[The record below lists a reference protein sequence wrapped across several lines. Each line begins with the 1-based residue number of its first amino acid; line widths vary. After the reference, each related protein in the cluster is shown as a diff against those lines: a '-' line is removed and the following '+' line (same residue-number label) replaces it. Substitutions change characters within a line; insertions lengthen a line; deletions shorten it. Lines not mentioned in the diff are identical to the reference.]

1 MFCRKKSK
9 KTQMGIV
16 ERDQGVRTYS
26 TWEAQYTLK
35 RELFDE
41 RRNEHPT
48 NDEYGLVKGE
58 KTHNK

>member
-1 MFCRKKSK
+1 MFCSKKSK
-9 KTQMGIV
+9 KRQNGMI
-16 ERDQGVRTYS
+16 EREQGVRTYS

-41 RRNEHPT
+41 RRNQHVT
-48 NDEYGLVKGE
+48 QDEYGLVKGE

>member
-1 MFCRKKSK
+1 MFCRRNSK
-9 KTQMGIV
+9 KKQIGMI
-16 ERDQGVRTYS
+16 EKDQGLRTYS

-41 RRNEHPT
+41 RRNQHET
-48 NDEYGLVKGE
+48 ADEYGLVKGE